1 MSRVYC
7 KDMVETTKFKGQ
19 LEIMLDDVIV
29 ELERI
34 AVYEKTTGDW
44 VAKPDGGE
52 VGEADENVEADVV
65 EAWNERRAVLAQLET
80 RFNNIKRALKKIED
94 GTFGTCEI
102 SAEPI
107 EADRLAA
114 NPAARTCKA
123 HMNDEGQLPL

>member
-1 MSRVYC
+1 
-7 KDMVETTKFKGQ
+7 MVDTAKIKGQ
-19 LEIMLDDVIV
+19 LEVMLDEVIV

-34 AVYEKTTGDW
+34 AHYDKTTGDW

-65 EAWNERRAVLAQLET
+65 EEWNERRAIVAQLET
-80 RFNNIKRALKKIED
+80 RFNNIKRALKKIEG

-102 SAEPI
+102 SGEPI
-107 EADRLAA
+107 EEDRLAA